1 LIDGEHRHLQRG
13 RAWTEFFLFENLQPG
28 NSQKSN
34 SQWTEINYLFEFR
47 TGGVTSNG
55 QMYHKHNHQD

>member
-1 LIDGEHRHLQRG
+1 MASIDICSAAEHGLKI
-13 RAWTEFFLFENLQPG
+13 FLFENLQPG